1 LSYRAGRHREYAR
14 LFGRRAQEVPSK
26 APAQFEDLATE
37 TKVPEAM
44 RDLAEKNIAQ
54 TREVY
59 ERYKD
64 AVEATLETLEKSF
77 ATAGQGTTALNRKFT
92 DILRRNIDSG
102 FDLAKS
108 LAGAKTLADA
118 MEVQAAYWHKQLDA
132 LAAQAEEMRTLSAQ
146 VTADTAEPITAH
158 LARGMEELRKAG

>member
-1 LSYRAGRHREYAR
+1 MSETNSQPAAEKAR
-14 LFGRRAQEVPSK
+14 QVPSN
-26 APAQFEDLATE
+26 AAAQFEDLATE

-59 ERYKD
+59 ERYED
-64 AVEATLETLEKSF
+64 AVEAAIETLEKSF
-77 ATAGQGTTALNRKFT
+77 AAAGQGATALNHKLI

-108 LAGAKTLADA
+108 LAGAKDLAEG
-118 MEVQAAYWHKQLDA
+118 MELQAAYWRKQLDA
-132 LAAQAEEMRTLSAQ
+132 LAAQAEEMRTLSTQ

-158 LARGMEELRKAG
+158 VTRGMEELRKAG

>member
-1 LSYRAGRHREYAR
+1 MSETNFQLAPEK
-14 LFGRRAQEVPSK
+14 AQRGPSK
-26 APAQFEDLATE
+26 TVAQFEDLATE
-37 TKVPEAM
+37 TKVSEAM
-44 RDLAEKNIAQ
+44 RDLAEKNVAQ

-64 AVEATLETLEKSF
+64 AIEAALETLEKSF
-77 ATAGQGTTALNRKFT
+77 VAAGQGATALNRKLI

-108 LAGAKTLADA
+108 LVGAKTLAEA
-118 MEVQAAYWHKQLDA
+118 MELQAAYWRKQLDA
-132 LAAQAEEMRTLSAQ
+132 LAVQAEEMRTLSAQ

-158 LARGMEELRKAG
+158 VTRGMEELRKAS